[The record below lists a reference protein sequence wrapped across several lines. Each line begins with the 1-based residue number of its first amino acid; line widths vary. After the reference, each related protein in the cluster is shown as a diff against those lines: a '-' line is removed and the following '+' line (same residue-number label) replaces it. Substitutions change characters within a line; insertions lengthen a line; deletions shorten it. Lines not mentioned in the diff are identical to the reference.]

1 MKAILKLAV
10 IALGA
15 FGLYNYFSNGSFE
28 NVTVTGDAV
37 VVDAGNFIS
46 EFSISG
52 EFQKTYMVFG
62 GGYFKNKNLINPI
75 SLSGLNIADA
85 KNIYAQ
91 FPDFHRCSSP
101 GASLAIPKTKH
112 LNIIPADNQVLDE
125 LRASIKE
132 HERNFSKGKERI
144 CVSLTGKTLD
154 TQSTEVPGKNSTE
167 DMIIIHQIPRQPFYL
182 ITSSARVSCKN
193 LLDQV

>member
-10 IALGA
+10 VAFGA
-15 FGLYNYFSNGSFE
+15 FGLYHYFSSGSFE
-28 NVTVTGDAV
+28 NVSQADDV
-37 VVDAGNFIS
+37 VAVDAGNFVV

-62 GGYFKNKNLINPI
+62 GGYFENKNLINPI

-85 KNIYAQ
+85 MNIYAQ
-91 FPDFHRCSSP
+91 YPDFYRCSSP

-112 LNIIPADNQVLDE
+112 LNLIPADKQVLDE
-125 LRASIKE
+125 LRALIKE
-132 HERNFSKGKERI
+132 HERNFSKGEERI
-144 CVSLTGKTLD
+144 CVSLTGKTLH
-154 TQSTEVPGKNSTE
+154 TQSTEVAGKNSTE
-167 DMIIIHQIPRQPFYL
+167 DMIIIHQIPPQPFYL
-182 ITSSARVSCKN
+182 ITSGARVNCKN